1 MDSQK
6 LDQPEAK
13 AAQEVYRLMRTNCA
27 TLEQAVA
34 QAGLP
39 GTDLPLVR
47 GHLIGLGLL
56 DGTAEVAM
64 DAASA
69 LSRMLGEGRDRLAE
83 ALQAVAE
90 RQGAALDLA
99 EHYLRLADDAKPRPD
114 IEILRRDERFRPRIE
129 AVLDELAGGCRREHA
144 QMHPHVVWSPADF
157 EASLRRDKVL
167 AGRGIGFR
175 SIYSQLTLRGK
186 VIQPLIERKVELGG
200 QVKAAPLVPVRMVV
214 YDREQAIIDFPP
226 DPGIGAIVVRDPMLA
241 APLAAFFDYCWTTAS
256 GMDDV
261 LRGSDDTGLSDQQ
274 RAVVRMLASGA
285 KDEAIARSLGVSV
298 RTVTRIVADLT
309 AQLGATSRFQ
319 AGVQAARLGW
329 LD

>member
-1 MDSQK
+1 
-6 LDQPEAK
+6 
-13 AAQEVYRLMRTNCA
+13 
-27 TLEQAVA
+27 
-34 QAGLP
+34 
-39 GTDLPLVR
+39 
-47 GHLIGLGLL
+47 
-56 DGTAEVAM
+56 
-64 DAASA
+64 
-69 LSRMLGEGRDRLAE
+69 MLGDGRDRIAE
-83 ALQAVAE
+83 ALRAVAE
-90 RQGAALDLA
+90 RQNDALDLA
-99 EHYLRLADDAKPRPD
+99 ADYLRLTEGVPHRSDV
-114 IEILRRDERFRPRIE
+114 EIIRRDEHFRPRIE
-129 AVLDELAGGCRREHA
+129 AVLDDLASGCRREHA
-144 QMHPHVVWSPADF
+144 QMHPHVVWAPADF
-157 EASLRRDKVL
+157 EASLRRDKLL

-214 YDREQAIIDFPP
+214 YDREKAIIDYPP
-226 DPGIGAIVVRDPMLA
+226 DPGIGAIVVRNPMLA

-261 LRGSDDTGLSDQQ
+261 LRGNDDTGLSDQQ
-274 RAVVRMLASGA
+274 RAVVRMLAAGA

-309 AQLGATSRFQ
+309 TQLGATSRFQ